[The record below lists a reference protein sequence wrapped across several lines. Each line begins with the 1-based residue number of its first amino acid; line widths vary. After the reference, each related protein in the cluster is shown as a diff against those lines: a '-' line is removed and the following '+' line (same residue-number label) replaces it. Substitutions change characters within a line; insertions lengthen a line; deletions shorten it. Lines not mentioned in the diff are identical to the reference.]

1 MDNDIKDVLII
12 QYATP
17 GKDYGGYLAYF
28 NGDEIETAESC
39 AKEAQKREL
48 TLVHKQQEES
58 HTVAEVVYAV
68 TSYAEGRLAETFAVP
83 AVFAKQ
89 EEAEVFA
96 TEQSVEGFVAEVKP
110 LYLHSDSRFP
120 KYSAPKEVY
129 VVGYLVRT
137 TPQHYGLLD
146 AYEDV
151 QSAGESFERLKSKV
165 TPPERFVFKIDLV
178 PFFV

>member
-1 MDNDIKDVLII
+1 M
-12 QYATP
+12 
-17 GKDYGGYLAYF
+17 
-28 NGDEIETAESC
+28 
-39 AKEAQKREL
+39 
-48 TLVHKQQEES
+48 
-58 HTVAEVVYAV
+58 AEVVYAV
-68 TSYAEGRLAETFAVP
+68 ASYAEGQLAETFSVP

-129 VVGYLVRT
+129 VVSYLAQT
-137 TPQHYGLLD
+137 APQYYGLLD

-151 QSAGESFERLKSKV
+151 EPAGECLEHLKSKA
-165 TPPERFVFKIDLV
+165 TAPERFVFKIDLV
-178 PFFV
+178 PFIR